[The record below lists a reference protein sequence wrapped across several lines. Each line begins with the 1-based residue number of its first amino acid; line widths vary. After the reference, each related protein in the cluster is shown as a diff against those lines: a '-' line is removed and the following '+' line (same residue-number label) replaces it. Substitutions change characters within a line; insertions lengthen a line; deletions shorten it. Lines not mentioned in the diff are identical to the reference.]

1 MQKKSWLYG
10 YGSIPINTIL
20 MGWTSIYQLFWCS
33 PGVQGFDTL
42 PYIPFLIALNHHF
55 QRVKNPHVPTID
67 PAPGSSLQRKI
78 NEVLVNSREFLGC
91 TVGHLRR
98 WRNHWSW
105 RFNGIWKWGIQWDLL
120 YYICILHYI
129 TWFREYGLWLK
140 HVEKRKHQAE
150 QRKIVHNKI
159 MVVSMIIHWSS
170 HGYPWAPSKIIL
182 KYKALPFG
190 CLT

>member
-1 MQKKSWLYG
+1 MMANDHPPFIDFVFIETALIFWILQPCLIPQRATFTSFSMQKTSWLYG

-98 WRNHWSW
+98 WRNHWNW
-105 RFNGIWKWGIQWDLL
+105 RFNGIWTWGIQWDLS
-120 YYICILHYI
+120 YY
-129 TWFREYGLWLK
+129 
-140 HVEKRKHQAE
+140 
-150 QRKIVHNKI
+150 
-159 MVVSMIIHWSS
+159 
-170 HGYPWAPSKIIL
+170 
-182 KYKALPFG
+182 
-190 CLT
+190 